1 VQVHMHQLHVYHN
14 TKLIAVHP
22 LTNQKFNYQES
33 HYLQATKLTLRF
45 PEDRIREIAKDNLRK
60 MGERYKHE

>member
-1 VQVHMHQLHVYHN
+1 
-14 TKLIAVHP
+14 VHP